1 MDRTI
6 AVERDLTPVM
16 NYLSEK
22 GFKVES
28 IDFGKEYGDIDKYD
42 ALIVS
47 GMNKDFL
54 GMQDTVSKI
63 PVIEARGMTAEQVY
77 QQLNN
82 SLKQ

>member
-16 NYLSEK
+16 QYLSER

-28 IDFGKEYGDIDKYD
+28 IDFGKEYSNIDKYD
-42 ALIVS
+42 ALIIT

-54 GMQDTVSKI
+54 GMQDSVSKI
-63 PVIEARGMTAEQVY
+63 PVIDARGMTAEQVY
-77 QQLNN
+77 EQLNS
-82 SLKQ
+82 SLQQ